1 MSDYHITF
9 DQLRTTPPF
18 VYVPR
23 WARRFPTLWAM
34 YAALSSKQQAARER
48 RFLHNVYKER
58 ARAKMGTYWSRR
70 FDDMLA
76 EALGL

>member
-1 MSDYHITF
+1 
-9 DQLRTTPPF
+9 
-18 VYVPR
+18 
-23 WARRFPTLWAM
+23 M